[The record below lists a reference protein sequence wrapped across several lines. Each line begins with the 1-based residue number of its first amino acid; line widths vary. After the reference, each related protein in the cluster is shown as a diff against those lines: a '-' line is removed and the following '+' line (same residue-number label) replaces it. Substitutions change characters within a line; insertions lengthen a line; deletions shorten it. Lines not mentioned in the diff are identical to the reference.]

1 MAEPII
7 GRRSELQA
15 LGRFVEHVP
24 TGGRALLIERVLT
37 FIAEV
42 PASAA

>member
-15 LGRFVEHVP
+15 LGRFVVGVP
-24 TGGRALLIERVLT
+24 TGARAHLIEGVLA

-42 PASAA
+42 PASVA